1 MKRQKVQIEA
11 IEKFVIDNPGTKS
24 PEIIKHTSVPQ
35 RSVTSVLCHM
45 VREKILRREGPR
57 GSYRYYKYEKKLMV
71 NSRGEPVI
79 DHDMPNPLTDLFN
92 KALREVR
99 SV

>member
-1 MKRQKVQIEA
+1 MRQKVQIEA

-57 GSYRYYKYEKKLMV
+57 GSYRYYKYDRNQKF
-71 NSRGEPVI
+71 NSHGEPIV
-79 DHDMPNPLTDLFN
+79 DHDLPNPLTAFIN
-92 KALREVR
+92 KALKEVR
-99 SV
+99 A

>member
-1 MKRQKVQIEA
+1 MRQKVQVEA
-11 IEKFVIDNPGTKS
+11 IKKFVFDNPGTKS

-35 RSVTSVLCHM
+35 RSVTSVLCQM

-57 GSYRYYKYEKKLMV
+57 GSYRYYKYEKKIMV
-71 NSRGEPVI
+71 NSRGETII
-79 DHDMPNPLTDLFN
+79 DHDMPNPLTAFIN

-99 SV
+99 T

>member
-1 MKRQKVQIEA
+1 MKRQKIQVEA
-11 IEKFVIDNPGTKS
+11 IKKFVFDNPGTKS

-35 RSVTSVLCHM
+35 RSVTSVLCQM

-71 NSRGEPVI
+71 NSRGETII
-79 DHDMPNPLTDLFN
+79 DHDMPNPLTAFIN

-99 SV
+99 A

>member
-1 MKRQKVQIEA
+1 MRQKVQIEA

-57 GSYRYYKYEKKLMV
+57 GSYRYYKYEKKNMV
-71 NSRGEPVI
+71 NSSGEPIV
-79 DHDMPNPLTDLFN
+79 DHDLPNPLTAFIN
-92 KALREVR
+92 QRLREVR
-99 SV
+99 A